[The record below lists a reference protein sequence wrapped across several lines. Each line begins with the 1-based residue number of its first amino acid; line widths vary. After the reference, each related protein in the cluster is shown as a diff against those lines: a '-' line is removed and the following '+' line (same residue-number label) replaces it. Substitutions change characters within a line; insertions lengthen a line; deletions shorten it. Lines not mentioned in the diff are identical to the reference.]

1 MFDDI
6 PSDSVEGEMTI
17 TSSRK
22 SMSQPGILEYN
33 TLDEPIK
40 ETFVRFSLVFTYLHK
55 IIKNFLAKRCKS
67 SW

>member
-17 TSSRK
+17 TSKKK
-22 SMSQPGILEYN
+22 STSQQGMTDYN

-40 ETFVRFSLVFTYLHK
+40 ETFVSVIRVF
-55 IIKNFLAKRCKS
+55 RCS
-67 SW
+67 PVP